1 MKLNILFFLTIA
13 QFCFAQVWVN
23 SLEEAKKL
31 AKATNQFIILDFN
44 ATWCQPCK
52 VMETEFWYNK
62 QYKNTLDKFIIVSV
76 DIDRS
81 KDITQWYNVVSIP
94 NIKLL
99 DVNGDVIYETLGFNN
114 ADSFNREL
122 NDFPETSENLYE
134 NLNFKNKKSPT
145 DEELINLA
153 TSYQIL
159 LQKSKNNARNI
170 FFRLS
175 NNFFDKCIKKTSNIN
190 YKETSEL
197 GKFFNLVLTDSG
209 QKVVKKLDI
218 STISDENKPFA
229 NYILAKANYLE
240 NNKEEAEKNIAEI
253 QKQGVEQWIYA
264 AKKLKEKY
272 TK

>member
-1 MKLNILFFLTIA
+1 M
-13 QFCFAQVWVN
+13 
-23 SLEEAKKL
+23 
-31 AKATNQFIILDFN
+31 
-44 ATWCQPCK
+44 
-52 VMETEFWYNK
+52 
-62 QYKNTLDKFIIVSV
+62 
-76 DIDRS
+76 
-81 KDITQWYNVVSIP
+81 
-94 NIKLL
+94 
-99 DVNGDVIYETLGFNN
+99 
-114 ADSFNREL
+114 
-122 NDFPETSENLYE
+122 
-134 NLNFKNKKSPT
+134 
-145 DEELINLA
+145 
-153 TSYQIL
+153 
-159 LQKSKNNARNI
+159 QKSKNNARNI